1 MTKRQSKTIQRVEI
15 TKHEISIHCP
25 FCGIKTYE
33 PETLSDV
40 GISKCE
46 HLLFFADDMGL
57 DYRSEHFDQVMG
69 TTGLSEEEIDTAD
82 EGIDAFT
89 DKLEVVDG
97 VKFAIFQGPPSRY
110 GTYIGYAPVQE

>member
-15 TKHEISIHCP
+15 TKHEIPIHCP

-33 PETLSDV
+33 PETLSEV
-40 GISKCE
+40 EISKCE
-46 HLLFFADDMGL
+46 HLLFFAHDMGL
-57 DYRSEHFDQVMG
+57 DYRSDHFDHVMG
-69 TTGLSEEEIDTAD
+69 TTGLSEDEINTAD

-97 VKFAIFQGPPSRY
+97 VKFAIYQGAPSFH
-110 GTYIGYAPVQE
+110 GTYVGYAPAQE